1 MPRNANAPTWGRGAA
16 EKFSG
21 VCTARCTTSLSRGT
35 PKNQDVVTFAQ
46 RNERMLWR
54 DFQQAV
60 EALDNDAT
68 PETRLLKKL
77 AFRKWRDIYLSLP

>member
-1 MPRNANAPTWGRGAA
+1 MSTYANAPTWGRGAA
-16 EKFSG
+16 KKSMVHATELTIEVTRS
-21 VCTARCTTSLSRGT
+21 T
-35 PKNQDVVTFAQ
+35 PKNQVFAQ

-60 EALDNDAT
+60 EALDNEAT

-77 AFRKWRDIYLSLP
+77 AFRRWRDAYVMLP